1 MKNWKST
8 LAFFIFVGVYLY
20 AVINKDSQIIET
32 TGFVALYSSLFM
44 MLRSQ
49 MTSDII
55 DKLFEKIHFK

>member
-8 LAFFIFVGVYLY
+8 FAFFIFVGVYLY
-20 AVINKDSQIIET
+20 AVVNKEAAIVET

-49 MTSDII
+49 MTTTII
-55 DKLFEKIHFK
+55 EKIFEKINFK

>member
-8 LAFFIFVGVYLY
+8 LSFFIFVGVYLY
-20 AVINKDSQIIET
+20 AVVNKDSAIVET

-49 MTSDII
+49 MTTTII
-55 DKLFEKIHFK
+55 EKIFEKINFK

>member
-20 AVINKDSQIIET
+20 AVVSKEAEIVET

-49 MTSDII
+49 MTADII
-55 DKLFEKIHFK
+55 EKLLDKINFK